1 VPGLRIPGRDPGIQM
16 VPGRGGDADTGK
28 EAAGMIAKK
37 KLAVIHIAKA
47 QTGMTDEEYR
57 DLLSG
62 FGVASSKDLKAK
74 DFDKLMARFER
85 LGFRTTSPRR
95 RKVKNL
101 RMGRAAMMSKIE
113 AILLDLGYDWKY
125 VDAIARKR
133 FGMDAVQ
140 WLDDEGVRKIMQ
152 MMIYHQKRREAKE
165 EAAC

>member
-16 VPGRGGDADTGK
+16 ESGRGGDADTGK
-28 EAAGMIAKK
+28 EAAGMISKK

-47 QTGMTDEEYR
+47 QVGMTDAEYR
-57 DLLSG
+57 DLLAS
-62 FGVASSKDLKAK
+62 FGVASSKELKAG
-74 DFDKLMARFER
+74 DFDKVMATFEA
-85 LGFRTTSPRR
+85 LGFRTTSTRR
-95 RKVKNL
+95 RKVSKT

-113 AILLDLGYDWKY
+113 AILLDMGYDWKY

-152 MMIYHQKRREAKE
+152 MMIYHQKRRKTK
-165 EAAC
+165 EAAVC